1 MPRDP
6 SETTAWTI
14 PGVLGETASDARG
27 QPPVLSRDP
36 SGTTAG
42 DARAQPPDCAGAAP
56 CRGSAG
62 QRPAAPALTL
72 RHDRATPVVAAAL
85 LPALPRHRA
94 RAAAGRGRLG
104 PAGALLAWQPLPAR
118 YAALPAAVLPER
130 RALLRGR
137 PRAGDGVRR
146 PQLQLQEEMCEL
158 GIRLKELE
166 LAALIGDGFD
176 ARQYKILKELE
187 EKKIQS
193 MKAMQNLK

>member
-1 MPRDP
+1 MTVQRPSWPPLYFPHFHGTEPVPRP
-6 SETTAWTI
+6 
-14 PGVLGETASDARG
+14 
-27 QPPVLSRDP
+27 
-36 SGTTAG
+36 AG
-42 DARAQPPDCAGAAP
+42 DAWAP
-56 CRGSAG
+56 
-62 QRPAAPALTL
+62 L
-72 RHDRATPVVAAAL
+72 AAL
-85 LPALPRHRA
+85 CWP
-94 RAAAGRGRLG
+94 
-104 PAGALLAWQPLPAR
+104 WQPLPAR
-118 YAALPAAVLPER
+118 YAALPAAVLPEPPR
-130 RALLRGR
+130 LCCPPGA